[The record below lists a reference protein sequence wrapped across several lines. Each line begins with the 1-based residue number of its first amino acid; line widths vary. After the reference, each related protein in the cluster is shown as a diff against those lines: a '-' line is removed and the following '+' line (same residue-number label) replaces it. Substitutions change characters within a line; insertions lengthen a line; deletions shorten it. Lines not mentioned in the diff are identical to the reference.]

1 MDRLNRIKKLK
12 ERLHATDYIAIKASE
27 GADADV
33 SAHGGWR
40 DERQAVRDEINRLEA
55 MSDEEYFTIYQE
67 MEVSD
72 ERD

>member
-1 MDRLNRIKKLK
+1 MDRLNRIERLK

-27 GADADV
+27 GADV

-40 DERQAVRDEINRLEA
+40 AERQAVRDE
-55 MSDEEYFTIYQE
+55 EYFAIYQE

>member
-1 MDRLNRIKKLK
+1 MDRLNRIERLK

-27 GADADV
+27 GADV

-40 DERQAVRDEINRLEA
+40 AERQAVRDEINRLEA

-67 MEVSD
+67 REVSD